1 MAGVLRIENIPTTI
15 AGVDRQKL
23 SGGASPGC
31 DCTVVLRA
39 AAEYEIGIAGMDHDR
54 VAIRNLPFAFEMI
67 ALNSFPA
74 VTAIR
79 AAEHTQQHVVIAAGF
94 ILRKRIE
101 HIRSGRTNGQCGA
114 PEV

>member
-1 MAGVLRIENIPTTI
+1 VMIGVRITRRAPVRVPPGNLLPGI
-15 AGVDRQKL
+15 AAV
-23 SGGASPGC
+23 GGAMQI
-31 DCTVVLRA
+31 DTA
-39 AAEYEIGIAGMDHDR
+39 ADYEIGIGGMDHDR

-79 AAEHTQQHVVIAAGF
+79 AAEHTQQHIVIAAGF

-101 HIRSGRTNGQCGA
+101 HIRSGRTNDQCGA